1 MNKENSSGAGKGNG
15 MEQSLNAVIC
25 ALNSQYIHSSLA
37 PWCLLAGV
45 NAFCEAGIT
54 ARVTEGTINENIED
68 VVQRITDQNPQAVG
82 FCCYIWNITAAKRLI
97 RLVKSR
103 LPDTVVILGGPE
115 VSYHAEAVLR
125 EEPLV
130 SYVISGE
137 GEKPFAL
144 LLNAINSGKG
154 TENIPGVCYRGSDGI
169 VVSEPYTPEEEPPTP
184 YTPDYFNALKGRIA
198 YLETSRGCPYSCAF
212 CLSGRCGN
220 VRFFNLERAKREM
233 LLLANSGTQ
242 TVKLVDRTFNANR
255 KRSNE
260 LFRFIIEHYGTEIPN
275 GVCFHFE
282 LAGDLLD
289 DETIRLLSAAPVG
302 AMQLEIGL
310 QSFYGKTLEAVH
322 RKTDMERLKRNIARL
337 ISNANMHIHIDLIAG
352 LPYEDLNRFAQSFN
366 TAYSLRPNMLQLGF
380 LKLLYGAPMR
390 EQSKEFPCSY
400 SPEPPYEVTE
410 TPWLSQRELQLLHR
424 TEDALERLSN
434 SGRFRRT
441 LEYVFRQSGLPPF
454 ELFRG
459 FGEYASEKGT
469 ERISL
474 DDYTAL
480 AYEYFSGLEGV
491 EKTALRDAL
500 VCDRLATNS
509 TGRLPAVLRVPDP
522 SLKDVVRQ
530 LESGEETR
538 GKKGIKRGA
547 ALLYSER
554 CAVYAD
560 YIGRN
565 PVTGEYPLVKIP
577 LEPLNEKNQAIHE
590 RAKIE

>member
-1 MNKENSSGAGKGNG
+1 MENRWNT
-15 MEQSLNAVIC
+15 VIC

-45 NAFCEAGIT
+45 NAYGQSGIT
-54 ARVTEGTINENIED
+54 AQVIEGTINDNMEN
-68 VVQRITDQNPQAVG
+68 VAQRIIAQNPRAVG
-82 FCCYIWNITAAKRLI
+82 FCCYIWNITATQKLI
-97 RLVKSR
+97 RLVKDR

-115 VSYHAEAVLR
+115 VSYNAEAVLR

-130 SYVISGE
+130 NYIISGE

-144 LLNAINSGKG
+144 LLNALYSGEN
-154 TENIPGVCYRGSDGI
+154 TENIPGVCSRCEDGVI
-169 VVSEPYTPEEEPPTP
+169 ISEPYIPQDEPPTP
-184 YTPDYFNALKGRIA
+184 YTPEYFHALNGRIA

-220 VRFFNLERAKREM
+220 VRFFDLERAKKEM
-233 LLLANSGTQ
+233 LLLANSGAQ

-260 LFRFIIEHYGTEIPN
+260 LFQFIIKHYGKEIPA

-282 LAGDLLD
+282 IAGDLLD
-289 DETIRLLSAAPVG
+289 DETLRLLSTAPVG

-310 QSFYGKTLEAVH
+310 QSFYDKTLEAIH
-322 RKTDMERLKRNIARL
+322 RKTDVEHLKRNIVRL
-337 ISNANMHIHIDLIAG
+337 VANGNMHIHIDLIAG

-366 TAYSLRPNMLQLGF
+366 TAYVLRPNMLQLGF

-390 EQSKEFPCSY
+390 EQPEAFPCSY

-410 TPWLSQRELQLLHR
+410 TPWLSRQELQQLHR
-424 TEDALERLSN
+424 MEDALERLFN

-441 LEYVFRQSGLPPF
+441 LEYVLKQSDLSPF
-454 ELFRG
+454 ELFSK
-459 FGEYASEKGT
+459 FGEYASEQET
-469 ERISL
+469 EHISL

-480 AYEYFSGLEGV
+480 AYEYFGGLAGV
-491 EKTALRDAL
+491 DKKVLRDVM

-509 TGRLPAVLRVPDP
+509 TGRLPAVLRVPDS
-522 SLKDVVRQ
+522 SLKTVVRQ
-530 LESGEETR
+530 LANGEKTR
-538 GKKGIKRGA
+538 ALKGVKRGV

-560 YIGRN
+560 YVGRN
-565 PVTGEYPLVKIP
+565 PVTGEYPLTKIP
-577 LEPLNEKNQAIHE
+577 LESLH
-590 RAKIE
+590 